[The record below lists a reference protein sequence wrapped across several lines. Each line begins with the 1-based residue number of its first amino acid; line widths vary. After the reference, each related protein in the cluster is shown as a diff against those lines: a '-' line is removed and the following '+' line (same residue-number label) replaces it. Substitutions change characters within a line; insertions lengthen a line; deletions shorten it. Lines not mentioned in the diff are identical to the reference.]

1 MPRRFWL
8 MKVEPAALTL
18 DQLRQQGTT
27 SWEGVRNYQARNYLR
42 DDFQVGDGVL
52 FYQSS
57 ADPSGITGL
66 AEVARTGYP
75 DHFAQQKGHDYF
87 DPKATPEN
95 PIWYMVDIK
104 FVEKFPRVITLA
116 ELKQTRGLEDM
127 LVTRKGQRLSIM
139 PVTPAE
145 YEIVRKLAKKK

>member
-1 MPRRFWL
+1 MPRRYWL

-18 DQLRQQGTT
+18 DQLQQQGTT

-42 DDFQVGDGVL
+42 DDFQLGDGVL

-66 AEVARTGYP
+66 AEVARAGYP

-95 PIWYMVDIK
+95 PIWFMVDIK
-104 FVEKFPRVITLA
+104 FVEKFPRVITLE
-116 ELKQTRGLEDM
+116 ELKQTKGLQDM